1 MTNFDELLNSFQAQ
15 ENAQHDS
22 PLDLFNSTPERRE
35 PTPEERDLE
44 RLEDDIRSIFEGRKF
59 LNKAIATF
67 LGCAGANGSVQLLA
81 QLGLPA
87 LASSSI
93 GAILVGLFFANA
105 LTKIRV
111 SEGRPSIEQ
120 NFLVGIAQTCGVTGA
135 LWQAFDEY
143 RQISHQSRVGREQF
157 FAEVKAYEVKPS
169 PPPDNSRWLTAGVG
183 VTLLVLAIALMF
195 KGGKKSGY

>member
-1 MTNFDELLNSFQAQ
+1 MTNFDELLNSFKAQ
-15 ENAQHDS
+15 ETAQQDN
-22 PLDLFNSTPERRE
+22 PLDFFGSTSE
-35 PTPEERDLE
+35 PRQATPEERDLE
-44 RLEDDIRSIFEGRKF
+44 RVEDDIRSIFEGRKF

-67 LGCAGANGSVQLLA
+67 LGCATANGSVHLLA

-120 NFLVGIAQTCGVTGA
+120 DFLVGIAQTCGVTAA

-143 RQISHQSRVGREQF
+143 RLLSDQASAGREQF
-157 FAEVKAYEVKPS
+157 LAEVKAYEVKPS
-169 PPPDNSRWLTAGVG
+169 PPPDNSRWVTAGVG
-183 VTLLVLAIALMF
+183 MTLLVLAIALIT

>member
-1 MTNFDELLNSFQAQ
+1 MTNFDELLNSFQSQ
-15 ENAQHDS
+15 ETAHDN
-22 PLDLFNSTPERRE
+22 PLDFFASTPERSE

-59 LNKAIATF
+59 LNKTIATF
-67 LGCAGANGSVQLLA
+67 LGCAAANGSVHLLA

-111 SEGRPSIEQ
+111 SEGRAHIDQ
-120 NFLVGIAQTCGVTGA
+120 DFLVGIAQTCGVTGA

-143 RQISHQSRVGREQF
+143 RQISNQSRVGRERF
-157 FAEVKAYEVKPS
+157 LAEVKAYEVLPS
-169 PPPDNSRWLTAGVG
+169 PPSTTGRFLTAGSG
-183 VTLLVLAIALMF
+183 LALLVLAIALIT
-195 KGGKKSGY
+195 KRGKKSGY